1 MILLTEVIKPLNC
14 ILILK
19 SHLQTNYIKTMKSR
33 AILEFIILALIIIL
47 SCKKVDFRDKYFGN
61 WVFKIYD
68 TMVVFL
74 PLDTTLCDSSCCHG
88 KIVYGVAYNEIK
100 LLCSTTNKTVT
111 LNKDGVVI
119 TGDYSQITSST
130 IESGKFESADKI
142 YYKFY
147 QRQPQQF
154 RIITKVIYG
163 EREN

>member
-1 MILLTEVIKPLNC
+1 
-14 ILILK
+14 
-19 SHLQTNYIKTMKSR
+19 MKSR

-47 SCKKVDFRDKYFGN
+47 SCKKVDFRDKYLGN

-68 TMVVFL
+68 TMEVGL
-74 PLDTTLCDSSCCHG
+74 PLYTTLYDSSSCHG
-88 KIVYGVAYNEIK
+88 KIEYGVAFNQIK
-100 LLCSTTNKTVT
+100 LSCSTTNQTVT
-111 LNKDGVVI
+111 INKDGVVI

-130 IESGKFESADKI
+130 IESGKFESTDKI

-147 QRQPQQF
+147 QRQPHQD